1 MRIGADARRLD
12 RRPTPGHRSDAVLTD
27 PAEASPGPRLT
38 YDAQVEA
45 GDYLTH
51 IPTATYGRPRMSGT
65 TVARGAVAQLL
76 RGDGLVV
83 VNAPAGYGKTTVVA
97 LWEDADDRPFAWV
110 RIEHLDNDPAH
121 LLLHLAAAVAQV
133 SPVDPA
139 VLQYLQ
145 GAGRAVDTQLVPALV
160 RTLEQAGPIVLV
172 LDDVHEVAAPAAI
185 EALRAVVDLLPGSA
199 TLALVG
205 RQPPAID
212 LARRRLQGAV
222 VEIGTPELTLTSS
235 EGAAMF
241 AAVAG
246 GADGGTVA
254 RVVERCEGWA
264 AGVVMAALA
273 LRDGAP
279 AAAVTG
285 RHRLMADYLVQEV
298 LDQLDP
304 DTATFLTE
312 SAVLDRFCADE
323 LDDLLGSND
332 SAAMLDAV
340 VRSGSLFLV
349 SLDAQGVWYRYHQLF
364 GELLRARLR
373 DRDPGRFRLLASRAA
388 EWLARTGDTDGAL
401 LQALAA
407 ADRAR
412 VAALVG
418 SDAVRLG
425 FDGRAGVLARRLTL
439 LDEAIFAE
447 YPDAAIARAWLGV
460 TIGDA
465 DLIQRS
471 LLLASA
477 ADHGAP
483 LSDGTP
489 SVEVAA
495 ALIGSVIG
503 VGGVREVIR
512 HAETVCCAG
521 DHLVNPWWGAA
532 TVMTGAALSMLG
544 ESDRARGQ
552 LEAALPVIDDL
563 PGFHAAA
570 LAHLALLDLD
580 EGDDVGASQHSSA
593 ARAIVDA
600 RDLSDMVPMVVVYA
614 ADAQVRARRGDVSGA
629 RAAVRATERL
639 LPRLGDLSARTA
651 LLAHVLVAAT
661 AVEIDDTELCDA
673 HLAAAQRARRR
684 EPDAVGIARRLA
696 QVRER
701 SAVRA
706 TRGVRPSLT
715 AAELRLLPHL
725 ATHMSLQQIADEL
738 VIGRETVKSQA
749 KSIYRKLGV
758 SSRAAAVAEATAS
771 GLLDER

>member
-1 MRIGADARRLD
+1 MV
-12 RRPTPGHRSDAVLTD
+12 T
-27 PAEASPGPRLT
+27 
-38 YDAQVEA
+38 
-45 GDYLTH
+45 GDWLTH
-51 IPTATYGRPRMSGT
+51 IPAATYGRPRMSGT
-65 TVARGAVAQLL
+65 TVARGAVTQLL

-97 LWEDADDRPFAWV
+97 LWEDADPRPFAWA

-121 LLLHLAAAVAQV
+121 LLLHLAAAIDQV
-133 SPVDPA
+133 RPVDPA

-160 RTLEQAGPIVLV
+160 RALENAGPIVLV
-172 LDDVHEVAAPAAI
+172 LDDVHELTAPTAV
-185 EALRAVVDLLPGSA
+185 EALRDVVDLSPATA

-205 RQPPAID
+205 RQLPSVD
-212 LARRRLQGAV
+212 LGRRRLQGGV
-222 VEIGTPELTLTSS
+222 VEIGVPDLILSGS

-241 AAVAG
+241 AAVAD
-246 GADGGTVA
+246 GADSDIAA
-254 RVVERCEGWA
+254 RVLDTCEGWA

-273 LRDGAP
+273 MRDGAS

-285 RHRLMADYLVQEV
+285 RHRVVADYLVEEV
-298 LDQLDP
+298 LNQLDP
-304 DTATFLTE
+304 QTAEFLTE
-312 SAVLDRFCADE
+312 SAVPDRFCAAE
-323 LDDLLGSND
+323 LDTVLQRHD
-332 SAAMLDAV
+332 SAEMLAAV
-340 VRSGSLFLV
+340 IRSGNLFLV
-349 SLDAQGVWYRYHQLF
+349 SLDEQGIWYRYHQLF

-407 ADRAR
+407 EDRAR
-412 VAALVG
+412 AAALVG
-418 SDAVRLG
+418 ADAVRLG
-425 FDGRAGVLARRLTL
+425 FDGRAGVLARRLDL
-439 LDEAIFAE
+439 IDEPMFAE

-460 TIGDA
+460 TTGDS

-477 ADHGAP
+477 ADKGQP
-483 LSDGTP
+483 LSDGTV

-512 HAETVCCAG
+512 HAETVCSAG

-532 TVMTGAALSMLG
+532 TTMTGTALAMLG
-544 ESDRARGQ
+544 ESDRARVQ
-552 LEAALPVIDDL
+552 LEAALPVIEDL
-563 PGFHAAA
+563 PGFQAAA
-570 LAHLALLDLD
+570 LAHLALLDID
-580 EGDDVGASQHSSA
+580 EGDDVAASRHSSA
-593 ARAIVDA
+593 ARAIVDT

-614 ADAQVRARRGDVSGA
+614 VDALVRARRGDASGA
-629 RAAVRATERL
+629 RTAVRATERL

-651 LLAHVLVAAT
+651 LLAHVLMAAT
-661 AVEIDDTELCDA
+661 AVEIDDPELCDA
-673 HLAAAQRARRR
+673 HLAAAQRAHRR
-684 EPDAVGIARRLA
+684 EPDAVGIARRLD

-725 ATHMSLQQIADEL
+725 ATHMSLQQIADKL

-771 GLLDER
+771 GLLDGR